1 MKKIIF
7 NDNYMETN
15 CYLLEFDGSALV
27 IDPTK
32 SFDLLPK
39 GVKQKIKGVFITH
52 GHFDHFEA
60 LESYKNK
67 NITFYMHKKCFE
79 KVSNSLKNCSYMGY
93 KKLEVNLKEEKVV
106 FLKENDIIN
115 DFEKEI
121 KVIELFGHT
130 DCSLGFIID
139 YDIFCGDAIFLG
151 SIGRTDLYSGNFNE
165 MKKTTKKV
173 KQIKENYTIY
183 PGHGDITTLDN
194 EKKNNYYF
202 K

>member
-1 MKKIIF
+1 
-7 NDNYMETN
+7 METN

-121 KVIELFGHT
+121 KGL
-130 DCSLGFIID
+130 
-139 YDIFCGDAIFLG
+139 
-151 SIGRTDLYSGNFNE
+151 
-165 MKKTTKKV
+165 
-173 KQIKENYTIY
+173 
-183 PGHGDITTLDN
+183 
-194 EKKNNYYF
+194 
-202 K
+202 

>member
-1 MKKIIF
+1 MINKK
-7 NDNYMETN
+7 
-15 CYLLEFDGSALV
+15 
-27 IDPTK
+27 
-32 SFDLLPK
+32 
-39 GVKQKIKGVFITH
+39 
-52 GHFDHFEA
+52 
-60 LESYKNK
+60 
-67 NITFYMHKKCFE
+67 
-79 KVSNSLKNCSYMGY
+79 
-93 KKLEVNLKEEKVV
+93 
-106 FLKENDIIN
+106 
-115 DFEKEI
+115 I